1 MNTSGPV
8 NSTIDNS
15 VSDAIKRSAQIS
27 LTINFASPQKNIGT
41 TIMATRFENGNGK
54 NTCVL
59 PGHGRFKQQ
68 PCDFHIIKEKS
79 PEKSTLYISQGYLP
93 IKDIKHF
100 IMLIVMFLA
109 RLMNV

>member
-1 MNTSGPV
+1 M

-27 LTINFASPQKNIGT
+27 LTKNFALPEENIGT
-41 TIMATRFENGNGK
+41 AIVATRFENGNGK
-54 NTCVL
+54 NTSVW
-59 PGHGRFKQQ
+59 PEHGYFKQQ
-68 PCDFHIIKEKS
+68 PCNFHIIKEKS
-79 PEKSTLYISQGYLP
+79 PENSTLYNNQGYLP

-100 IMLIVMFLA
+100 IMLINTFLP